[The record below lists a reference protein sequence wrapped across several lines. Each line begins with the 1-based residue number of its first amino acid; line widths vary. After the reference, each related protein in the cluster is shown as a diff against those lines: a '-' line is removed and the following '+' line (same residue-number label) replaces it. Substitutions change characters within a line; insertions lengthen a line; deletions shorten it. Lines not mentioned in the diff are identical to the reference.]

1 MKTTFEEEDIDE
13 IANAVVEKLKQWS
26 FNAQVEEII
35 FGKKELAKYLKVQPS
50 WVDKNLY
57 KLPHFKIGKYPR
69 FKKTA
74 IDKFLD
80 QEALKTRAPRR
91 LMLLMMTG

>member
-1 MKTTFEEEDIDE
+1 MKITLEQEDIDAIVE
-13 IANAVVEKLKQWS
+13 GLAVKVKEWS
-26 FNAQVEEII
+26 FSKKEEEII